1 MVVGQDDADNG
12 GVVLVEAAFVVGVLS
27 VIVYGTIW
35 LLMRPKSQPG
45 PAFSTGE
52 WRVGHYDIN
61 GETRVVLQKVQ
72 SGGSEVLDEHII
84 ATIPISDPDYDA
96 RFLEATS
103 TARERRALFE
113 MEEE

>member
-35 LLMRPKSQPG
+35 LLMRPKSQHR
-45 PAFSTGE
+45 PALSTGQ
-52 WRVGHYDIN
+52 WRVGHYDIK
-61 GETRVVLQKVQ
+61 GDTLVVLQKVRA
-72 SGGSEVLDEHII
+72 GGGEVLDEHVI
-84 ATIPISDPDYDA
+84 ATIPITDPDYDA

>member
-1 MVVGQDDADNG
+1 MVLGQDDADNG

-35 LLMRPKSQPG
+35 LLMRPKSQHRPV
-45 PAFSTGE
+45 FSTGQ
-52 WRVGHYDIN
+52 WRVGHYDVN
-61 GETRVVLQKVQ
+61 GETLVVLQKVQ
-72 SGGSEVLDEHII
+72 PGGNEVLDEHVV

-96 RFLEATS
+96 KFLEATS

-113 MEEE
+113 LEEE